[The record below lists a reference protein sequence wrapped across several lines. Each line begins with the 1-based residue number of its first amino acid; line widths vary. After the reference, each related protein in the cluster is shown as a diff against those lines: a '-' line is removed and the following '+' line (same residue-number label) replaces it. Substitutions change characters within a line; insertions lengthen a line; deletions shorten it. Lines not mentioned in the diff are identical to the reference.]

1 MARGLSFIPLLASLA
16 VGGWLL
22 NGQLA
27 QTPSPGTVT
36 QALGQVREAAAALTF
51 VQALTQLEQFH
62 AARGTYAG
70 APLAGLKVKLVRA
83 NTGSYCMQATVS
95 GKAYHLAGPGGT
107 AASGPC

>member
-16 VGGWLL
+16 VGAWLL
-22 NGQLA
+22 SGQLG

-36 QALGQVREAAAALTF
+36 QALGQVREAAAGLTF

-62 AARGTYAG
+62 ATSGTYVG

-83 NTGSYCMQATVS
+83 NAGSYCMQATVS
-95 GKAYHLAGPGGT
+95 GKAYHVAGPGGT
-107 AASGPC
+107 AVSGPC

>member
-16 VGGWLL
+16 VGAWVLS
-22 NGQLA
+22 GQLG

-36 QALGQVREAAAALTF
+36 QALGQAREAAAGLTF

-62 AARGTYAG
+62 ATHGTYAG

-83 NTGSYCMQATVS
+83 DAGSYCMQATVS
-95 GKAYHLAGPGGT
+95 GNASLVAGPGGP
-107 AASGPC
+107 ALSGPC

>member
-1 MARGLSFIPLLASLA
+1 MARGLSLIPLLASLA
-16 VGGWLL
+16 VGAWLL
-22 NGQLA
+22 SAQLG

-36 QALGQVREAAAALTF
+36 QALGQVREAAAGLTF

-83 NTGSYCMQATVS
+83 DARSYCMEAIVS
-95 GKAYHLAGPGGT
+95 GKTYHVAGPGGT
-107 AASGPC
+107 AASGRC